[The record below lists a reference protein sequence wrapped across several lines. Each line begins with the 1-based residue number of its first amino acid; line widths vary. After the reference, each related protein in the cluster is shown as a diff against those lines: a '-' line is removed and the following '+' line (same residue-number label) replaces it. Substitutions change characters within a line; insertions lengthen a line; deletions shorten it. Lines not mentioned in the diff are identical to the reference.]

1 MKKLMLSLD
10 KKILDSA
17 SPVAKRMI
25 EYGKTDELFIVIPGR
40 EEKHF
45 DLSPTVHI
53 RSTGGNKLQQLF
65 RLKKF
70 GLLAIKKG
78 GAESITTQDP
88 FLTGKVGVFLKKKT
102 GKKLE
107 VQLHGDF
114 FGSSYYKESST
125 KNLIFYHIGKKV
137 IKKADRLRVVG
148 ERIKKSLLDFGIE
161 ENMIEVRSIAVD
173 VEKLKNSQPKFD
185 LHQKYPKY
193 KKIFLV
199 LSRLEPIKNVGWLV
213 DLWSEIDTDK
223 LLLIVGSGSQADLL
237 QQKAVNHEN
246 IKFEDWTDDHVS
258 YLKAADCL
266 LFPSVSEGY
275 GLAPMEASIV
285 GTPVIMN
292 DVGVANC
299 ELRSSEKAKVIPLA
313 NLQDWVEAINK
324 I

>member
-1 MKKLMLSLD
+1 M
-10 KKILDSA
+10 
-17 SPVAKRMI
+17 
-25 EYGKTDELFIVIPGR
+25 
-40 EEKHF
+40 
-45 DLSPTVHI
+45 
-53 RSTGGNKLQQLF
+53 
-65 RLKKF
+65 
-70 GLLAIKKG
+70 
-78 GAESITTQDP
+78 
-88 FLTGKVGVFLKKKT
+88 
-102 GKKLE
+102 
-107 VQLHGDF
+107 
-114 FGSSYYKESST
+114 
-125 KNLIFYHIGKKV
+125 
-137 IKKADRLRVVG
+137 
-148 ERIKKSLLDFGIE
+148 
-161 ENMIEVRSIAVD
+161 
-173 VEKLKNSQPKFD
+173 
-185 LHQKYPKY
+185 HQKYPKY